1 MDRLEEE
8 LLQTLS
14 EADPATILENKQLI
28 DKLDIT
34 KKTSQN
40 IEEQSE
46 IARRT
51 EIEINTQR
59 EIYRGVATEG
69 AMLYFLIIT
78 LNIVAHMYQY
88 SLDSFYIFFRK
99 AISKVQV

>member
-1 MDRLEEE
+1 M
-8 LLQTLS
+8 
-14 EADPATILENKQLI
+14 ENKELI

-46 IARRT
+46 VARRT
-51 EIEINTQR
+51 EIEFNTQR
-59 EIYRGVATEG
+59 EIYRCVDTEG

-78 LNIVAHMYQY
+78 LKIVAHMYEY
-88 SLDSFYIFFRK
+88 SLDSFYMFFRK
-99 AISKVQV
+99 AITKVRVQDDTRNEE